1 MRTIADCIKELRT
14 RKAWKSP
21 EEIEKIFDEIAD
33 IDRENQRRFDNLLN
47 GISDL
52 KIRYERSSSLK
63 NKNVTH

>member
-52 KIRYERSSSLK
+52 KIRYERSSSSK
-63 NKNVTH
+63 NKNITH

>member
-33 IDRENQRRFDNLLN
+33 IDRANQQRFDNLLN
-47 GISDL
+47 GINDL